1 MNRLELVTETLRATL
16 NHLAQVAPG
25 WLRLLAPADWYER
38 YAHRV
43 EESRLPKGEAARK
56 GSAEQVGQDGFAVLL
71 PRVVRTWARV
81 GRIPVLKTP
90 TKYEHLSVASAI
102 TMTGKLLTQIRAS
115 AFNGA
120 AIVGFL
126 KHLLSQITR
135 KAGTR
140 ASSC

>member
-1 MNRLELVTETLRATL
+1 
-16 NHLAQVAPG
+16 
-25 WLRLLAPADWYER
+25 
-38 YAHRV
+38 
-43 EESRLPKGEAARK
+43 
-56 GSAEQVGQDGFAVLL
+56 
-71 PRVVRTWARV
+71 
-81 GRIPVLKTP
+81 
-90 TKYEHLSVASAI
+90 LSVASAI